1 MARDD
6 IGMRARKPMLTVN
19 EQIEHLKSKGV
30 TFDLCSEDEA
40 ARYLSAANNYLRVV
54 SYRKLYS
61 RQVDGPNP
69 GSYVNLD
76 FRNLVELSSIDR
88 RLWEALLAAVIDVEH
103 FARVELLR
111 RCGERAEDGYSIV
124 SDYLESVS
132 PSQRSRIEGT
142 LDARGGGGRAHDE
155 YSGDLIAHYAGQ
167 YPIWVFLEV
176 VEFGVRVDLWRYCSG
191 RWGER
196 GMRDEHYVLKSVKVL
211 RNACAHNS
219 LLVNG
224 FTSTAANAGHQVSR
238 FIAISLAEHGISKT
252 KSRRAKLKNLRVAQ
266 IAATLYS
273 VGNFCELDTTQERHA
288 KRMGEVRSYA
298 EGCGVLSRANDG
310 IVSFFDFV
318 WKMLDTWLPVK

>member
-1 MARDD
+1 MVRDD

-111 RCGERAEDGYSIV
+111 
-124 SDYLESVS
+124 
-132 PSQRSRIEGT
+132 
-142 LDARGGGGRAHDE
+142 
-155 YSGDLIAHYAGQ
+155 
-167 YPIWVFLEV
+167 
-176 VEFGVRVDLWRYCSG
+176 
-191 RWGER
+191 
-196 GMRDEHYVLKSVKVL
+196 
-211 RNACAHNS
+211 
-219 LLVNG
+219 
-224 FTSTAANAGHQVSR
+224 
-238 FIAISLAEHGISKT
+238 
-252 KSRRAKLKNLRVAQ
+252 
-266 IAATLYS
+266 
-273 VGNFCELDTTQERHA
+273 
-288 KRMGEVRSYA
+288 
-298 EGCGVLSRANDG
+298 
-310 IVSFFDFV
+310 
-318 WKMLDTWLPVK
+318 